1 MTNLQKLWAPLP
13 CVLRRESKLLYISFS
28 WMDVVMSACVN
39 YFSPNSASCWRQGTS
54 PQVYNSENYNSLN
67 AKIKCFSS
75 THLLKRRI
83 LFHIYKSLPLFA
95 ILDNFYKTD
104 ILFFFTL
111 FWKRVF
117 CLWAATLFGKIISP
131 LTLGRFGRTL
141 QQGKIN
147 KFNLLKSGWGL
158 GNMAAT
164 GRVQPA

>member
-104 ILFFFTL
+104 ILFFFYPFLKKSLLSLGCNPIWQDNFTL
-111 FWKRVF
+111 DTWQIWEDF
-117 CLWAATLFGKIISP
+117 ATRK
-131 LTLGRFGRTL
+131 
-141 QQGKIN
+141 N
-147 KFNLLKSGWGL
+147 K
-158 GNMAAT
+158 
-164 GRVQPA
+164 